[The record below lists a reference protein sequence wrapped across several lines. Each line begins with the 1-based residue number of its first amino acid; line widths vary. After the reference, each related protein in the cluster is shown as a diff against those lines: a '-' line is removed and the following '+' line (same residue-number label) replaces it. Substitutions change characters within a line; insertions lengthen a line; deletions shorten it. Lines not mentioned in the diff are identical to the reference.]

1 MTVPAPRSSNST
13 PYDYDSNAGRQHQ
26 GGQGTIHHG
35 HPAQENAFLQPD
47 TVPQQSIEQRMVQHE
62 HTPGSAG
69 AAQPRRSGDR
79 GMEHRL
85 RAWFARRTQAGGSQR
100 APSEAGPSD
109 PRPLAYPTYVA
120 PPIHSGQQ
128 EQLTGAGQ
136 AGWDD
141 EELRLAT
148 GQSLLTAQQELMKRD
163 QEQQALTRAIGE
175 SLKTAQEQFAG
186 DSALTDEDLLR
197 LALDI
202 SAQMNPP
209 NPGLTS
215 RTPTSSS
222 RDTRNAVDGGSPR
235 PSLSSLDAEP
245 LPDLPEIDGTPVRVP
260 VHELEGTTPSH
271 AYELDGDLPPPP
283 PYESH
288 DFGRYPNP

>member
-1 MTVPAPRSSNST
+1 MTVPAPSSSHST
-13 PYDYDSNAGRQHQ
+13 PYDYDPNAGQQRQ
-26 GGQGTIHHG
+26 GSQGTIQHG
-35 HPAQENAFLQPD
+35 YPAQENVFLQPD
-47 TVPQQSIEQRMVQHE
+47 TVPRQSIEQRMVPPE
-62 HTPGSAG
+62 HRPGSAG
-69 AAQPRRSGDR
+69 AAQPQRSRDR

-85 RAWFARRTQAGGSQR
+85 RTWFARRTQAGSTR
-100 APSEAGPSD
+100 HAPSEAGPSN
-109 PRPLAYPTYVA
+109 PPPLAYPTYA
-120 PPIHSGQQ
+120 PPPIHSDRQ
-128 EQLTGAGQ
+128 EHLSGAGQ
-136 AGWDD
+136 SGWND
-141 EELRLAT
+141 EELRFAT
-148 GQSLLTAQQELMKRD
+148 GQSLLTAQQELMQRD

-209 NPGLTS
+209 NPGLAS

-222 RDTRNAVDGGSPR
+222 GDTRNAVDGGSPR